1 MLAGF
6 QKYGGEILPQEECK
20 KADMRLCLSV
30 IRHNMY
36 FAPDSTIELGHQL
49 EELAKEK
56 DKKINIV
63 MPKAVLIDGT
73 LPFLAVSVRTFAPD
87 VVSLSALERLNGT
100 NNLEY
105 KGYTQQKYDGFVA
118 EPNETTY
125 EELKQEIQNLNVD
138 CIVVK
143 NPNCGEWL
151 EKDGYQYYATVGE
164 YYIWNMR

>member
-1 MLAGF
+1 
-6 QKYGGEILPQEECK
+6 
-20 KADMRLCLSV
+20 
-30 IRHNMY
+30 
-36 FAPDSTIELGHQL
+36 
-49 EELAKEK
+49 
-56 DKKINIV
+56 

-73 LPFLAVSVRTFAPD
+73 LHFLAVSVRTFAPD
-87 VVSLSALERLNGT
+87 VVSLSALERFNGT

>member
-1 MLAGF
+1 MND
-6 QKYGGEILPQEECK
+6 ILKK
-20 KADMRLCLSV
+20 KASIWCDRLSKL
-30 IRHNMY
+30 M
-36 FAPDSTIELGHQL
+36 
-49 EELAKEK
+49 K
-56 DKKINIV
+56 D
-63 MPKAVLIDGT
+63 
-73 LPFLAVSVRTFAPD
+73 
-87 VVSLSALERLNGT
+87 
-100 NNLEY
+100 